1 MGRAGAVRRSF
12 DPVEKGSTRMIL
24 VGLMLAAAVPGAAEQ
39 AVIFKAAGA
48 TRRGA
53 KWVLC
58 AEQPQPDGLQVDLY
72 RDLNGD
78 GRPEAIISEGG
89 TFCYGA
95 QEAGYAVLSKQ
106 ADGSWR
112 KLTEGPGVA
121 EPLKT
126 KGAAGF
132 PDLSIGGPG
141 FCFPVQRWN
150 GREYV
155 NQRFEYEGR
164 PCRPNR

>member
-1 MGRAGAVRRSF
+1 
-12 DPVEKGSTRMIL
+12 MIL
-24 VGLMLAAAVPGAAEQ
+24 TSFMLAAAAPSAGELTA
-39 AVIFKAAGA
+39 IYKAAGA

-58 AEQPQPDGLQVDLY
+58 AEQPQPEGLRVDLY

-78 GRPEAIISEGG
+78 SRPEVILSEGG

-106 ADGSWR
+106 PNGAWR
-112 KLTEGPGVA
+112 MLSQGAGMV

-126 KGAAGF
+126 KGVGGY

-155 NQRFEYEGR
+155 NQRFEYAGK
-164 PCRPNR
+164 PCRPGR

>member
-1 MGRAGAVRRSF
+1 MLA
-12 DPVEKGSTRMIL
+12 IL
-24 VGLMLAAAVPGAAEQ
+24 ASLAAAASPPPVELPA
-39 AVIFKAAGA
+39 IYKAAGA

-58 AEQPQPDGLQVDLY
+58 AEEPNAEGLRVDLY

-78 GRPEAIISEGG
+78 GRPEVILTESG
-89 TFCYGA
+89 TFCYGRD
-95 QEAGYAVLSKQ
+95 EAGFALLTKEASGGWRLMTS
-106 ADGSWR
+106 GS
-112 KLTEGPGVA
+112 GIP

-126 KGAAGF
+126 KGAAGY

-150 GREYV
+150 GREYA
-155 NQRFEYEGR
+155 NQRFEYEGK
-164 PCRPNR
+164 PCRPAR

>member
-1 MGRAGAVRRSF
+1 
-12 DPVEKGSTRMIL
+12 MIAMA
-24 VGLMLAAAVPGAAEQ
+24 LMLAAPASPTPAELAA
-39 AVIFKAAGA
+39 IYKAAGA

-53 KWVLC
+53 AWVMCTEEPRPSALK
-58 AEQPQPDGLQVDLY
+58 VDIY

-78 GRPEAIISEGG
+78 GHPEAIVSEGG

-112 KLTEGPGVA
+112 KLTQGAGIA
-121 EPLKT
+121 EPLNT
-126 KGAAGF
+126 RGVGGY
-132 PDLSIGGPG
+132 PDLSVGGPG

-150 GREYV
+150 GRDYV
-155 NQRFEYEGR
+155 NHRFEYEGR

>member
-1 MGRAGAVRRSF
+1 
-12 DPVEKGSTRMIL
+12 MIAL
-24 VGLMLAAAVPGAAEQ
+24 TLMLAAAMPAPAEQ
-39 AVIFKAAGA
+39 ALIFKAADA
-48 TRRGA
+48 TRRGTM
-53 KWVLC
+53 WMMC
-58 AEQPQPDGLQVDLY
+58 AEEPRAEGATIELY

-78 GRPEAIISEGG
+78 GRPEAIVSEGG

-112 KLTEGPGVA
+112 KLTSGAAIA

-126 KGAAGF
+126 TGAGGY

-141 FCFPVQRWN
+141 FCFPVVRWN

-155 NQRFEYEGR
+155 NQRFEYEGK
-164 PCRPNR
+164 PCRPGR

>member
-1 MGRAGAVRRSF
+1 
-12 DPVEKGSTRMIL
+12 MIL
-24 VGLMLAAAVPGAAEQ
+24 TMLMLAAAAPTAAEQ
-39 AVIFKAAGA
+39 AAIYKTAGA

-58 AEQPQPDGLQVDLY
+58 AEQPDPEGLRIELY

-78 GRPEAIISEGG
+78 GRPEAIVSEGG

-112 KLTEGPGVA
+112 KLTDGAGTA
-121 EPLKT
+121 EPLAT
-126 KGAAGF
+126 KGVGGY

-150 GREYV
+150 GRAYV
-155 NQRFEYEGR
+155 NHRFQYEGK
-164 PCRPNR
+164 PCRPPR

>member
-1 MGRAGAVRRSF
+1 MAARVEAGWGRA
-12 DPVEKGSTRMIL
+12 MIATIL
-24 VGLMLAAAVPGAAEQ
+24 ILAAAVPAAEQ
-39 AVIFKAAGA
+39 AALYKAAGA
-48 TRRGA
+48 TRRGG

-58 AEQPQPDGLQVDLY
+58 AEQPQPEGLSVDLY

-78 GRPEAIISEGG
+78 GRPEAILSEGG

-95 QEAGYAVLSKQ
+95 QEAGFVLLSKQ
-106 ADGSWR
+106 ANGSWR
-112 KLTEGPGVA
+112 KLAGGSGIA
-121 EPLKT
+121 EPLGT
-126 KGAAGF
+126 RGVGGY